1 MKPIIAAFRRGYIRL
16 ERHGKRVLLAYGGA
30 LFAVAGLDGLALI
43 VLSKIIVSATKESGA
58 TSLAEMKG
66 TIALIVILFVLRS
79 AIATFISWVGMK
91 EFASQEVI
99 IGRQNFQTIES
110 LPWVLRSQLHAS
122 DYSAAVDRGP
132 FGLIQCFLLPAV
144 TLIAEIATAVVI
156 LFIIFFLQPVTAL
169 TAMLFFMFVALIQH
183 RLLSVATGKSGLAVV
198 SRGNSTQDLLVDAYQ
213 MSKVLQVMPSQSLD
227 DVMSES
233 RTDLAQARA
242 KNDFMRALPRYFMEA
257 VLAVGFML
265 IATVTYAAQ
274 GESGVV
280 PAITLFA
287 AAGLRLLPIINR
299 VQGLILQLF
308 AEYPMAMRALDVHPL
323 VIAHNK
329 TLQARETNNVVT
341 HSAMESDV
349 LLRLNNVSF
358 TYPGNEAFGIAD
370 VNLEIKRGLRYAIVG
385 PSGSGKTTIADICL
399 GIIVPESGSIVWSSD
414 VEANVG
420 YVPQDTYIG
429 LSSLMGNVAIEW
441 SDGVVDMARAQSVL
455 QQAQLNAADLS
466 VSSTE
471 SPDPQKLQMSG
482 GQRQRIGL
490 ARALYRQPD
499 FLVLDEATSALDS
512 ETEFEVIQAVR
523 ALPRTTTVLTIA
535 HRLSTIRDADEVI
548 YMEKGRVIG
557 SGTFSELTENLP
569 EFARQVE
576 LAMRHNDLID

>member
-1 MKPIIAAFRRGYIRL
+1 
-16 ERHGKRVLLAYGGA
+16 
-30 LFAVAGLDGLALI
+30 
-43 VLSKIIVSATKESGA
+43 
-58 TSLAEMKG
+58 
-66 TIALIVILFVLRS
+66 
-79 AIATFISWVGMK
+79 
-91 EFASQEVI
+91 
-99 IGRQNFQTIES
+99 
-110 LPWVLRSQLHAS
+110 
-122 DYSAAVDRGP
+122 
-132 FGLIQCFLLPAV
+132 
-144 TLIAEIATAVVI
+144 
-156 LFIIFFLQPVTAL
+156 
-169 TAMLFFMFVALIQH
+169 
-183 RLLSVATGKSGLAVV
+183 
-198 SRGNSTQDLLVDAYQ
+198 
-213 MSKVLQVMPSQSLD
+213 
-227 DVMSES
+227 
-233 RTDLAQARA
+233 
-242 KNDFMRALPRYFMEA
+242 
-257 VLAVGFML
+257 
-265 IATVTYAAQ
+265 
-274 GESGVV
+274 
-280 PAITLFA
+280 
-287 AAGLRLLPIINR
+287 LPIINR

-323 VIAHNK
+323 VIANNK
-329 TLQARETNNVVT
+329 TLQARETNNVVA
-341 HSAMESDV
+341 HSEMESEV
-349 LLRLNNVSF
+349 LLRLNKVSF

-441 SDGVVDMARAQSVL
+441 SDGVVDMTRAQSVL
-455 QQAQLNAADLS
+455 QQAQLNAADLA
-466 VSSTE
+466 VSSTD

-557 SGTFSELTENLP
+557 SGTFSDLTENLP